1 MNDNELTELII
12 GCAIR
17 VHRQL
22 GPGLLESVYEE
33 CLVHELCKAGLS
45 VERQPIMPVVYDGLR
60 MDSGYRIDIWV
71 EKRIIIELK
80 AVDLL
85 TDVHFAQLMT
95 YLRLAN
101 CRLGLLINFN
111 VVLLKNGLKR
121 VANGY

>member
-22 GPGLLESVYEE
+22 GPGSLESVYEE

-80 AVDLL
+80 AVELL

-111 VVLLKNGLKR
+111 VVLLKNGIKR

>member
-22 GPGLLESVYEE
+22 GPGLLESIYEE

-80 AVDLL
+80 AVELL

-111 VVLLKNGLKR
+111 VVLLKNGIKR

>member
-80 AVDLL
+80 AVELL

-121 VANGY
+121 VVNGY

>member
-60 MDSGYRIDIWV
+60 MDSGYRVDIWV

-80 AVDLL
+80 AVELL

>member
-1 MNDNELTELII
+1 MI

-17 VHRQL
+17 VPRQL
-22 GPGLLESVYEE
+22 GPGLLESIYEE
-33 CLVHELCKAGLS
+33 CLVNELCKAGLS
-45 VERQPIMPVVYDGLR
+45 VERQPIMPVVYDCLR

-71 EKRIIIELK
+71 EKRIIIKLK
-80 AVDLL
+80 AVELL

-111 VVLLKNGLKR
+111 VVLLKNGIKR
-121 VANGY
+121 VVNG

>member
-60 MDSGYRIDIWV
+60 MDSGYRVDIWV

-80 AVDLL
+80 AVELL

-111 VVLLKNGLKR
+111 VVLLKNGIKR

>member
-60 MDSGYRIDIWV
+60 MDSGYRVDIWF

-80 AVDLL
+80 AVELL

-111 VVLLKNGLKR
+111 VVLLKNGIKR

>member
-22 GPGLLESVYEE
+22 GPSLLESIYEE

-45 VERQPIMPVVYDGLR
+45 VERQPTMPVVYDGLR

-80 AVDLL
+80 AVELL

-111 VVLLKNGLKR
+111 VVLLKNGIKR